1 MSYPVSYSQLTP
13 DNILE
18 LIRKGS
24 LDLSNGYNLT
34 LDNSPDECW
43 SIDECETYGKVQWS
57 RSRQRPHGF
66 DGSAEVLDRSRGSR
80 LWWQPYREGKQ
91 VYKDCRSAVCEILE
105 YGFYV
110 YTVSLHGPAVDGA
123 GNCHEVCLATDS
135 IGAIKP
141 LLTDVELLPIIE
153 DLLVNLFNLA
163 IKPLS
168 R

>member
-1 MSYPVSYSQLTP
+1 MVYPVSYSQLTT
-13 DNILE
+13 DSILE
-18 LIRKGS
+18 LVQRRS
-24 LDLSNGYNLT
+24 LDLANGYSLKLT
-34 LDNSPDECW
+34 SSPDDC
-43 SIDECETYGKVQWS
+43 STIDDFEAYGKCLWS
-57 RSRQRPHGF
+57 DGRQRPPGF

-135 IGAIKP
+135 IGAIEP
-141 LLTDVELLPIIE
+141 LLVDTQLLPLID
-153 DLLVNLFNLA
+153 DLLYSLLT
-163 IKPLS
+163 
-168 R
+168 